1 MRRGGSLDY
10 FLAGVFLVVIFWKPV
25 PALTA
30 GPVSL
35 VPINCCDGLY
45 EVAQVQGEQVWQNLA
60 DSDYLYVDIPN
71 DPDFVPGM
79 PVYVQVIYYDTG
91 YGTIEL
97 HYDSTRGDD
106 LPSMYFRSETHT
118 RSSRVDTGGFA
129 VSYHELALPALSGRQ
144 NGGADFRLSLL
155 DGNGVPN
162 AVKSV
167 VVQRAPFDD
176 PGFQT
181 ALSRP
186 WLKPYAG
193 PTRDDVDATTLRGK
207 LMVGYQGWFR
217 APNDT
222 ADSGRFL
229 SWCHDEGTMAAD
241 NLAVDQWPDLT
252 GFEDGELFPAG
263 SILTGSGQP
272 ARVFSSTTRET
283 VRRHFHWMRKYN
295 IDGVFLERFV
305 HPERSGAWGH
315 EEWVLHHVREAANL
329 EGRLWAIEYDVSAL
343 EGRPDSLDIIRSDWQ
358 WLVDVVRILD
368 DPRYAHE
375 GEQPVVFVWGLPFPD
390 RGFDVATADAIV
402 EYLKNDPTY
411 GGNYVIGG
419 VRSDWR
425 TNPIFQPWFEHFQ
438 RYDALSSWMPDDA
451 DYLDDALQLASW
463 SMDYFPHAHP
473 GFSWANLQKEPAGTS
488 ALVPREGGNFFWD
501 KLCHA
506 VASNSGRLVVGMFDE
521 YNEGTAIMPM
531 SDDPPD
537 PPAEWGRF
545 ITNEGR
551 PSDWWMLLAGE
562 GRAMLLGQRPADDPL
577 PEASQLA
584 NRSNTGAEIFADLG
598 SEDRGFG
605 LLPVPV
611 AYGNTSAVTFGGR
624 DCRVNTTAGTD
635 LYFYFNVDAAFAAE
649 EAQGLDV
656 TIEVEYLDEGGDVD
670 FSLEYDGLSGPYTS
684 HAKKVVT
691 SGSNLWTTVRFEIAD
706 AFFGGRQNS
715 GADFRLVLDVTRS
728 AQLHIDRIRVLRDD
742 EPEGWTQNRN
752 PDLPATPNPAD
763 NAADS
768 GTDPRLSWTGGDP
781 DTGDT
786 TTYDVYFGTDA
797 APPLV
802 RSGYGAQDYDPGP
815 LELGTTYFWRI
826 VASDAHGA
834 QTVGPLWTF
843 TTVSAKAP
851 GTNEYVVVAQLN
863 LWYYGPGFYGGFDKF
878 DGSGERCVSLTPLL
892 GETYYSADPAVIRQ
906 QIEWAAAY
914 GVDAF
919 SLEWMT
925 PRGIPGSLEDNIDDA
940 FLQAPNLFKIRWCIF
955 YDFVLRLLQTPGLD
969 VDISQSLDFDNP
981 EIFNIFVSDF
991 AHFASKYFGHPQ
1003 YLAIDG
1009 RPVVYIW
1016 ATNACTGNLAGAMQA
1031 ARAAAATYG
1040 FDVYVVGEEV
1050 MANAF
1055 DGAHAS
1061 QFDANT
1067 TFTFL
1072 IPGADASW
1080 ADVGEAA
1087 VSVDGIFQNWRDWIQ
1102 GLKVAGRDDPVVFQ
1116 PAWAPQ
1122 FDDRLFRDGF
1132 PEGGDP
1138 IYVPAMNRQQ
1148 VVAMAETAR
1157 RHARP
1162 AGASGMKLVWLNTFN
1177 GWAETTTVEPTA
1189 DLGPKYPAGN
1199 YGFDMLEVVRE
1210 VFGPET
1216 FVSGQDGGS
1225 NASSELWIKAILQVP
1240 GSPVTLIWKEV
1251 GADTTPS
1258 GDQVISGYFY
1268 ADPADFAYG
1277 SPYNPEVFVK
1287 IYIAAS
1293 GWCNIAFNHVTVDPV
1308 TVYSAHRYAGAADQ
1322 TGSAT
1327 LESRLVQHEYT
1338 GVAIDTSK
1346 QSSGG
1351 TSGSAGAL
1359 GYTLGSNL
1367 WSNAVLQVA
1376 GNPVTLIWKEVG
1388 TDTTPSGAKVISGY
1402 FYADPAT
1409 FAYGSA
1415 YNPEVFVKVYID
1427 PTGWANMAFNHV
1439 TVDPVSIDSA
1449 HGYAGAADQSG
1460 TVTLN
1465 GRLLEH
1471 TYTGV
1476 STQ

>member
-611 AYGNTSAVTFGGR
+611 ADGNTSAVTFGGR

-815 LELGTTYFWRI
+815 LELGTIYFWRI

-843 TTVSAKAP
+843 TTVSA
-851 GTNEYVVVAQLN
+851 
-863 LWYYGPGFYGGFDKF
+863 F
-878 DGSGERCVSLTPLL
+878 
-892 GETYYSADPAVIRQ
+892 
-906 QIEWAAAY
+906 
-914 GVDAF
+914 
-919 SLEWMT
+919 
-925 PRGIPGSLEDNIDDA
+925 
-940 FLQAPNLFKIRWCIF
+940 
-955 YDFVLRLLQTPGLD
+955 
-969 VDISQSLDFDNP
+969 
-981 EIFNIFVSDF
+981 
-991 AHFASKYFGHPQ
+991 
-1003 YLAIDG
+1003 
-1009 RPVVYIW
+1009 
-1016 ATNACTGNLAGAMQA
+1016 
-1031 ARAAAATYG
+1031 
-1040 FDVYVVGEEV
+1040 
-1050 MANAF
+1050 
-1055 DGAHAS
+1055 
-1061 QFDANT
+1061 
-1067 TFTFL
+1067 
-1072 IPGADASW
+1072 
-1080 ADVGEAA
+1080 
-1087 VSVDGIFQNWRDWIQ
+1087 
-1102 GLKVAGRDDPVVFQ
+1102 
-1116 PAWAPQ
+1116 
-1122 FDDRLFRDGF
+1122 
-1132 PEGGDP
+1132 
-1138 IYVPAMNRQQ
+1138 
-1148 VVAMAETAR
+1148 
-1157 RHARP
+1157 
-1162 AGASGMKLVWLNTFN
+1162 
-1177 GWAETTTVEPTA
+1177 
-1189 DLGPKYPAGN
+1189 
-1199 YGFDMLEVVRE
+1199 
-1210 VFGPET
+1210 
-1216 FVSGQDGGS
+1216 SGQNGGS

-1240 GSPVTLIWKEV
+1240 GAPVILKWNMV
-1251 GADTTPS
+1251 GADLTPS

-1268 ADPADFAYG
+1268 ADPNDFAYG

-1293 GWCNIAFNHVTVDPV
+1293 CWCNIAFNHVTVDPV
-1308 TVYSAHRYAGAADQ
+1308 TVYSAHHYAGAAQ
-1322 TGSAT
+1322 QSSSAT

-1346 QSSGG
+1346 QSTGG
-1351 TSGSAGAL
+1351 SSGSAGAL
-1359 GYTLGSNL
+1359 GYTLGSDL
-1367 WSNAVLQVA
+1367 WSKAVLQVA

-1439 TVDPVSIDSA
+1439 TVDPVSIDST
-1449 HGYAGAADQSG
+1449 HGYAGTADQSG